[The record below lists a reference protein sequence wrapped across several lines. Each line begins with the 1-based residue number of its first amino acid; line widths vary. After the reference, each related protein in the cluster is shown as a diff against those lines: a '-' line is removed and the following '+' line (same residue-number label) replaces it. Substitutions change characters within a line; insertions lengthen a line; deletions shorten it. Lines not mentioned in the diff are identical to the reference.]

1 VRADLALDDGRE
13 VWVQMTRAEA
23 QQLDLRE
30 GTQVF
35 VAKQ

>member
-1 VRADLALDDGRE
+1 
-13 VWVQMTRAEA
+13 VQMTRAEA
-23 QQLDLRE
+23 QQLDLQE